1 MNILYLCDEYPPCQ
15 HGGIGS
21 ATQLLAR
28 TLALKGHNVYV
39 AGFYPYY
46 RVADKNQ
53 NDQGIKVFRFF
64 YGSKLQLQ
72 FSKRNFFGKF
82 VNISGQFNKYL
93 AFLKTIIE
101 ENAIEIIETP
111 DFVEAFRYSG
121 PLMIKFP
128 DFGVPLVVKL
138 HSSYTVYNAQNNL
151 GSGNKKIFLKEKI
164 LLDSAQGI
172 VGVSDSIR
180 KRAKEVFIGID
191 NIEVL
196 YNGIKLD
203 SNIEYNTASDNNT
216 VVFAG
221 SLVEQKGIFNL
232 LKAWSRVI
240 EIVASAR
247 LFLYGKSSVKA
258 ELEIRSYLKAFPR
271 NSVEIKGFV
280 SKELLSGIYSEAS
293 CAIFPSFQEAF
304 SMAPMEAMAVGCPV
318 IYTKRTSGPE
328 LITNGVDGILVD
340 PENIQEIADA
350 IVFILRNR
358 EKAIKLGQ
366 KGYLKIKDN
375 FDISLIAN
383 RHLKYYQHII
393 DKS

>member
-28 TLALKGHNVYV
+28 TLAAKGHKVYV

-46 RVADKNQ
+46 RVAEKEQ
-53 NDQGIKVFRFF
+53 TDQGIKVFRFF
-64 YGSKLQLQ
+64 YGSKIQLQ
-72 FSKRNFFGKF
+72 FSKRTFFGEL
-82 VNISGQFNKYL
+82 VNISRQFNKYL
-93 AFLKTIIE
+93 AFLKILIE
-101 ENAIEIIETP
+101 EYHIDIIETP

-121 PLMIKFP
+121 PRMIKFP

-138 HSSYTVYNAQNNL
+138 HSSFSVYNAQNNQRI
-151 GSGNKKIFLKEKI
+151 SNKQIFLKEKY
-164 LLDSAQGI
+164 LLNSAQGL

-180 KRAKEVFIGID
+180 QRVTSIFNNIN

-196 YNGIKLD
+196 HNGILLNQSAK
-203 SNIEYNTASDNNT
+203 YNTNTNHNT

-221 SLVEQKGIFNL
+221 SFVEQKGIFNL
-232 LKAWSRVI
+232 LRAWKKVV
-240 EIVASAR
+240 EIIPSAR
-247 LFLYGKSSVKA
+247 LLLYGKSADKALKKIQTALSV
-258 ELEIRSYLKAFPR
+258 LPR

-280 SKELLSGIYSEAS
+280 EKELLPVIYSEAS

-328 LITNGVDGILVD
+328 LINDGLDGLLVD
-340 PENIQEIADA
+340 PENVPEIVDA
-350 IVFILRNR
+350 IVFMLTKRD
-358 EKAIKLGQ
+358 KAIKLGLN
-366 KGYLKIKDN
+366 GYYKIRRQ
-375 FDISLIAN
+375 FDISILADKHID
-383 RHLKYYQHII
+383 YYMSILG
-393 DKS
+393 